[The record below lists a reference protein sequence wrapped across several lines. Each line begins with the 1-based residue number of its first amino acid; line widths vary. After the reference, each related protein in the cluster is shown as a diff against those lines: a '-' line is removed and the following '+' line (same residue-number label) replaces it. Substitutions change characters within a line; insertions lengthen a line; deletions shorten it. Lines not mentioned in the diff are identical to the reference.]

1 MKKFTTLFF
10 VFFIAMGMVFAG
22 GAPEKKETGEA
33 EMSVFL
39 PGDPNSSD
47 PILRQGLP
55 ALSDANVK
63 VDYLT
68 MWTSGK
74 SADAEGEWL
83 EKELREIYPQLSV
96 EIERLG
102 TNPLKEA
109 ATIRVI
115 AGTPPTLARI
125 SGGYAIDEFI
135 RQGLLQD
142 VTKYWERYD
151 LEKFV
156 PPALA
161 NAFKF
166 NGRYYGFPF
175 SDAPQAFLFWN
186 KDAFIEAGVP
196 QPPYATWDD
205 FFDAAEQW
213 KAKKPDVPFYTY
225 SLNPGW
231 YGLER
236 AFIQAATRFGK
247 DYIFRIFNGEATV
260 QDYVDLLEFNKKLI
274 SVSNQDYVS
283 VEGTKGVQELVIRG
297 DAALCYSGSWGYA
310 AFVAAGIQDG
320 VNLGYSLLPGYPMHF
335 TTMSG
340 FVVFAGS
347 GKEAAGEAIGV
358 NSMLRDVQLRL
369 NLKKDNIP
377 ARNDVVISSEDG
389 WSSLVC
395 YVAEQVKSGA
405 EVIPRANSGFPS
417 TVLTAMEPIFVS
429 CMTGEAS
436 VADTAQKL
444 VEIQNENIEKFSL
457 IRW

>member
-1 MKKFTTLFF
+1 MKKFVLLS
-10 VFFIAMGMVFAG
+10 IMLLISMGMVFAG
-22 GAPEKKETGEA
+22 GTTEKKMIDNG
-33 EMSVFL
+33 SVSLL
-39 PGDPNSSD
+39 PGDSSSTD
-47 PILRQGLP
+47 AILQQGLP
-55 ALSDANVK
+55 ALSNSPVK

-68 MWTSGK
+68 IWTSGK
-74 SADAEGEWL
+74 SADAESEWL
-83 EKELREIYPQLSV
+83 EKELTSVYPQLTV

-115 AGTPPTLARI
+115 AGTPPTIARI

-135 RQGLLQD
+135 RQGILQD
-142 VTKYWERYD
+142 VTKYWEQYD
-151 LEKFV
+151 LENLV

-186 KDAFIEAGVP
+186 KDAFVNAGVP
-196 QPPYATWDD
+196 QPPYDTWDD
-205 FFDAAEQW
+205 FFAAAQLW
-213 KAKKPDVPFYTY
+213 KTKKPDVPFYTY

-247 DYIFRIFNGEATV
+247 DFMFRIFNGEATV
-260 QDYVDLLEFNKKLI
+260 QDYTDLLEFNKRLI

-320 VNLGYSLLPGYPMHF
+320 LNLGYSLLPGYPMQF
-335 TTMSG
+335 STMSG
-340 FVVFAGS
+340 LVVFANS
-347 GKEAAGEAIGV
+347 GKESAGEVIGV
-358 NSMLRDVQLRL
+358 HSMLKDIQLRL
-369 NLKKDNIP
+369 NLLKDNIP
-377 ARNDVVISSEDG
+377 ARSDVDISAADG
-389 WSSLVC
+389 WSSLVS
-395 YVAEQVKSGA
+395 YVADQVKQGA

-417 TVLTAMEPIFVS
+417 TVLSSMEPVFVS
-429 CMTGEAS
+429 CMTGKTS
-436 VADTAQKL
+436 IADTARKL
-444 VEIQNENIEKFSL
+444 VNIQDQNKEKFSL